1 MTADTAI
8 VDTMIVDTMTDET
21 APLLGSHTIKPAQH
35 PKKLLVSIVCAIF
48 LLSADF
54 GFFMSTAPQ
63 IAVYEEIICRNYQAT
78 LHGAGNDT
86 LIPPE
91 VNPCKSEAVQGE
103 LALVI
108 GYQNTFDVVPGLLL
122 SLPYGVM
129 ADRWGRKPLVYLSM
143 LGILLGE
150 VWVRIVCLWS
160 TVIPLRMV
168 WLAAVFKIIGGG
180 DQVLTAIALVVVADV
195 FSEDERATA
204 LFRLQSCVQ
213 IAEILATPISAYL
226 MTFGPMVP
234 FMLSIC
240 IILVGS
246 MPAFFLPETLRNAKG
261 KRVNREG
268 PEQESEGDQ
277 SQPPRKQTV
286 LQEVSRQVREFAQST
301 RFIWADSNVCLMVFV
316 MFVTVMSRQCTN
328 LLLQYVSK
336 KFDWSISRASLLI
349 SLRGIFSIV
358 TYLIIMPILSF
369 LTAKHL
375 NLRGKRNDYF
385 LSKGSGVLSII
396 GFAIISMAPTPA
408 ILIGGQVILSI
419 GSAFMITTRSL
430 ATSLVQPDHA
440 GTLYSAIAI
449 AQGLGT
455 LVSGPLFANLF
466 RLGMHLGTAWMG
478 LPFLQASLFFV
489 IAVIAVWHIRLGPS
503 PRAND
508 EEQDPLLS

>member
-1 MTADTAI
+1 MTDTL
-8 VDTMIVDTMTDET
+8 VDTMTVDSVTGET
-21 APLLGSHTIKPAQH
+21 APLLGSHPTKPSQH
-35 PKKLLVSIVCAIF
+35 PKKLLISIVCAIF

-63 IAVYEEIICRNYQAT
+63 MAVYEEIICRNYQTT
-78 LHGAGNDT
+78 LRGAGNDT

-91 VNPCKSEAVQGE
+91 ANPCKSEAVQGE

-108 GYQNTFDVVPGLLL
+108 GYQNTFDVVPGLVL

-129 ADRWGRKPLVYLSM
+129 SDRWGRRPLLYLSM

-150 VWVRIVCLWS
+150 IWVRIVCLWS

-168 WLAAVFKIIGGG
+168 WLSAAFKIIGGG
-180 DQVLTAIALVVVADV
+180 DQVLTAIAMVIVADV
-195 FSEDERATA
+195 FTEDERATA

-213 IAEILATPISAYL
+213 IAEILATPLSAYL

-234 FMLSIC
+234 YTLSIGI
-240 IILVGS
+240 IILGS
-246 MPAFFLPETLRNAKG
+246 IPALFLPETLKHPKQ
-261 KRVNREG
+261 KRVNQDAS
-268 PEQESEGDQ
+268 EQDSESEQ

-286 LQEVSRQVREFAQST
+286 LQEVTRQAREFAQST
-301 RFIWADSNVCLMVFV
+301 RFIWTDTNICLMVFV
-316 MFVTVMSRQCTN
+316 MFVTVMTRQSTN

-349 SLRGIFSIV
+349 SLRGIFSLV
-358 TYLIIMPILSF
+358 TYLVIMPILS
-369 LTAKHL
+369 LLATKHL
-375 NLRGKRNDYF
+375 NLRGKRSDHF
-385 LSKGSGVLSII
+385 MSKGSGVLSII
-396 GFAIISMAPTPA
+396 GFAIISIAPTPA

-419 GSAFMITTRSL
+419 GSAFIITTRSL
-430 ATSLVQPDHA
+430 ATSLVQIDHA

-449 AQGLGT
+449 AQSVGT
-455 LVSGPLFANLF
+455 LISGPLFANLF
-466 RLGMHLGTAWMG
+466 RLGMHLGSVWMG
-478 LPFLQASLFFV
+478 LPFFQASLFF
-489 IAVIAVWHIRLGPS
+489 AVAVAAVWHIRLGPS

>member
-1 MTADTAI
+1 MTPDTVVDMT
-8 VDTMIVDTMTDET
+8 VDTLTDET
-21 APLLGSHTIKPAQH
+21 APLLGSHTTKPAQH

-63 IAVYEEIICRNYQAT
+63 MAVYEEIICRNYQAT

-86 LIPPE
+86 GIPPE
-91 VNPCKSEAVQGE
+91 LNPCKSEAVQGE

-108 GYQNTFDVVPGLLL
+108 GYQDTFDVMPGLLL

-150 VWVRIVCLWS
+150 IWIRIVCLWP

-168 WLAAVFKIIGGG
+168 WLSALFKIIGGG
-180 DQVLTAIALVVVADV
+180 DQVLTAIALVIVADV
-195 FSEDERATA
+195 FSEDERSTA
-204 LFRLQSCVQ
+204 LFRLQSCIQ
-213 IAEILATPISAYL
+213 LAEILATPLSAYL

-240 IILVGS
+240 VIIVGS
-246 MPAFFLPETLRNAKG
+246 VPTLFLPETLRNAKG

-268 PEQESEGDQ
+268 PERDSEGDQ

-286 LQEVSRQVREFAQST
+286 LQEVTQQVREFAHST
-301 RFIWADSNVCLMVFV
+301 RFIWADSNVCIMVFV

-349 SLRGIFSIV
+349 SLRGIFALV

-375 NLRGKRNDYF
+375 SLRGKRSDHF

-396 GFAIISMAPTPA
+396 GFAIISIAPTPA

-466 RLGMHLGTAWMG
+466 RLGMHLGTAWTG
-478 LPFLQASLFFV
+478 LPFLQASLFFIV
-489 IAVIAVWHIRLGPS
+489 AVTAVWHVRLGPS